1 MTRQRAATTAQA
13 LEIELD
19 GRRIPYQLR
28 RSARRTLGVQVGRDG
43 VRVAA
48 PQRLPQR
55 DIDAFLSERQG
66 WLIARLDAWT
76 QAAPTIVLRDGARFP
91 LLDAPCRLQVVR
103 GRGTPCWQD
112 EPATLVLP
120 CVAGQSVFAAAMRAI
135 KARARAHFDAR
146 LAHFAAALGVVA
158 PPLKLS
164 TARTR
169 WGSCSARSVRLNWR
183 LILLPEAL
191 VDYVVAHEVAH
202 LRHMDHSP
210 AFWACVH
217 ALYPAAGAA
226 RADLRTRGRQL
237 PELVAAAAGDAL
249 S

>member
-169 WGSCSARSVRLNWR
+169 WGSCSQRSGIRLHWK
-183 LILLPEAL
+183 LVLLA
-191 VDYVVAHEVAH
+191 VDLAEYVVAHEVAH
-202 LRHMDHSP
+202 LKEMNHSP
-210 AFWACVH
+210 RFWAWVETLC
-217 ALYPAAGAA
+217 PAW
-226 RADLRTRGRQL
+226 RDLRARLRREGAQL
-237 PELVAAAAGDAL
+237 PEFLPPQGGEP
-249 S
+249 